1 MNLINF
7 STILNRR
14 ITLYDTKGTFKIQF
28 FTSALSLKEAQI
40 VMLFSRVATNS
51 EHTVL
56 RSGRWYKYGWWY
68 ASKEETCQAIY
79 DVPAN

>member
-1 MNLINF
+1 MTPKGPLKYNF
-7 STILNRR
+7 LPP
-14 ITLYDTKGTFKIQF
+14 
-28 FTSALSLKEAQI
+28 ALSLKEAQI
-40 VMLFSRVATNS
+40 VMLFSCVVTNS